1 MANDCEQPAKKVFAI
16 TRARLSFIE
25 FGLPRLA
32 AILCNLS
39 AFIRLEWFNLSMQN
53 FINSLL
59 LEPRQCRS
67 DWLILQ
73 AKKLSDAA
81 KQTNSTTLMI
91 FSCLETRNAIEQL
104 WFEIL
109 LIVHGE
115 GLTEEYFLKCRKRRD
130 GYLAAI
136 NEAAPQYRKL
146 SAFSALVLAADNKAP
161 YRGIAW
167 DLAKLKK
174 YWQQLGDYCHAQG
187 HSKVTLDSPEW
198 MSKGVNLVD
207 NTFNYFHS
215 QMSGGATVIMHPE
228 NMSLH
233 THRIWEDYL
242 SNAIDDAQVLIR
254 LGAI

>member
-1 MANDCEQPAKKVFAI
+1 MVYPTQ
-16 TRARLSFIE
+16 
-25 FGLPRLA
+25 LA
-32 AILCNLS
+32 APCCDFVQS
-39 AFIRLEWFNLSMQN
+39 ARIHLLGWFNQIMQN
-53 FINSLL
+53 LINLLL
-59 LEPRQCRS
+59 LEPRKCQS

-146 SAFSALVLAADNKAP
+146 SAFSTLVLAADSKAT

-187 HSKVTLDSPEW
+187 HSSVTLDSQEW
-198 MSKGVNLVD
+198 MDKGVNLVD

-228 NMSLH
+228 NMTPH
-233 THRIWEDYL
+233 THGIWEAYL
-242 SNAIDDAQVLIR
+242 SEVIDDAQVLTR
-254 LGAI
+254 LRMI

>member
-1 MANDCEQPAKKVFAI
+1 
-16 TRARLSFIE
+16 
-25 FGLPRLA
+25 
-32 AILCNLS
+32 
-39 AFIRLEWFNLSMQN
+39 MQN
-53 FINSLL
+53 LINSLL
-59 LEPRQCRS
+59 LEPRQCQS

-81 KQTNSTTLMI
+81 KHTNSTTLMI

-136 NEAAPQYRKL
+136 NETAPQYRKL
-146 SAFSALVLAADNKAP
+146 SAFSTLVLAADNKAP

-187 HSKVTLDSPEW
+187 HSSFTLDSQEW
-198 MSKGVNLVD
+198 MNKGVNLVD
-207 NTFNYFHS
+207 NTFNYFHC
-215 QMSGGATVIMHPE
+215 QMSGGATVIMRPE
-228 NMSLH
+228 NMTPD

-242 SNAIDDAQVLIR
+242 SEVIDDVQVLTR
-254 LGAI
+254 LRNIKL